1 VDFVIVRF
9 LMKLFNTTKKLFNT
23 TNQLSIIVDNILT
36 LNCLV
41 LSGLIVSE
49 VEKKFVECDNI
60 FFAKF
65 QS

>member
-1 VDFVIVRF
+1 
-9 LMKLFNTTKKLFNT
+9 MKLFNTTKKLFNT